1 MIKSI
6 AYIFI
11 LSSSLLFRNLL
22 AQDTFEVY
30 LEGQIFS
37 TASDSVSLL
46 QDQGDNKYGTVYEFQ
61 LGEQGHFAETVKFL
75 DKDYYILQL
84 SDGQRLNLI
93 IEGPDTIKVY
103 GNGKRLFFESNIV
116 GSEASTEMN
125 NFIRANYV
133 YQARLDSV
141 NNYLKQNQD
150 KRNEIQQSFMP
161 IYHAF
166 EGEKKQFM
174 ARNSKSPA
182 LLALLPTFDIQ
193 NEFPLYERTV
203 EGLNAGFG
211 ESPTVKRIVKQLEI
225 NKEKLESKKP
235 LSPGS
240 EAKEI
245 ALPNPEGDTLRLSDY
260 KGKVVL
266 LDFWASWCGP
276 CRREN
281 PNVVKLYQKYKKDGF
296 EVFSVS
302 LDKSKE
308 GWERAIEQDGLIW
321 EGHVSDLKYWNS
333 AAARKYN
340 VSSIPFTVLIDK
352 EGKIINTRLRGAQLE
367 SVLMEIFGY

>member
-1 MIKSI
+1 MIKSL
-6 AYIFI
+6 AYILIIFI
-11 LSSSLLFRNLL
+11 SILLSTLFAQEAFNFLLK
-22 AQDTFEVY
+22 
-30 LEGQIFS
+30 GQIFS
-37 TASDSVSLL
+37 SKTDSVSIL
-46 QDQGDNKYGTVYEFQ
+46 QDLGKNKFRTVYEFQ
-61 LGEQGHFAETVKFL
+61 LDEKGNFEEVL
-75 DKDYYILQL
+75 NLVDKDYYILQL
-84 SDGQRLNLI
+84 SDGQRVNLI
-93 IEGPDTIKVY
+93 IQGPDTINVY
-103 GNGKRLFFESNIV
+103 GNGKSLFFQSNIV

-125 NFIRANYV
+125 NFIRTNYI
-133 YQARLDSV
+133 YQAKLDSV
-141 NNYLKQNQD
+141 NNYLKQNQE

-166 EGEKKQFM
+166 EGEKKQFL
-174 ARNSKSPA
+174 ARNTKSPS

-203 EGLNAGFG
+203 EGLNAAFG

-225 NKEKLESKKP
+225 NKEKLEAMKP

-260 KGKVVL
+260 KGKIVL

-276 CRREN
+276 CRKEN
-281 PNVVKLYQKYKKDGF
+281 PNVVKLYEKYKKDGF

-308 GWERAIEQDGLIW
+308 GWEKAIKQDGLNW
-321 EGHVSDLKYWNS
+321 EGHVSDLKFWNS
-333 AAARKYN
+333 SAARSYN

-352 EGKIINTRLRGAQLE
+352 EGKVIKTRLRGAQLE
-367 SVLMEIFGY
+367 SVLQDIFGY

>member
-1 MIKSI
+1 M
-6 AYIFI
+6 FNI
-11 LSSSLLFRNLL
+11 LFAQKAFNVLLK
-22 AQDTFEVY
+22 
-30 LEGQIFS
+30 GQIFS
-37 TASDSVSLL
+37 SNTDSVSIL
-46 QDQGDNKYGTVYEFQ
+46 QDLGKNKFRTVYEFQ
-61 LGEQGHFAETVKFL
+61 LDEKGNFEEVL
-75 DKDYYILQL
+75 NLVDKDYYILQL
-84 SDGQRLNLI
+84 SDGQRVNLI
-93 IEGPDTIKVY
+93 IQGPDTINVY
-103 GNGKRLFFESNIV
+103 GNGKSLFFQSNIV

-125 NFIRANYV
+125 NFIRTNYI
-133 YQARLDSV
+133 YQAKLDSV
-141 NNYLKQNQD
+141 NNYLKQNQE

-166 EGEKKQFM
+166 EGEKKQFL
-174 ARNSKSPA
+174 ARNTKSPS

-203 EGLNAGFG
+203 EGLNAAFG

-225 NKEKLESKKP
+225 NKEKLEAMKP

-260 KGKVVL
+260 KGKIVL

-276 CRREN
+276 CRKEN
-281 PNVVKLYQKYKKDGF
+281 PNVVKLYEKYKKDGF

-308 GWERAIEQDGLIW
+308 GWEKAIKQDGLNW
-321 EGHVSDLKYWNS
+321 EGHVSDLKFWNS
-333 AAARKYN
+333 SAARSYN

-352 EGKIINTRLRGAQLE
+352 EGKVIKTRLRGAQLE
-367 SVLMEIFGY
+367 SVLQDIFGY

>member
-1 MIKSI
+1 MIKSL
-6 AYIFI
+6 AYILIIFI
-11 LSSSLLFRNLL
+11 SILFNILFAQEAFNVLLK
-22 AQDTFEVY
+22 
-30 LEGQIFS
+30 GQIFS
-37 TASDSVSLL
+37 SNTDSVSIL
-46 QDQGDNKYGTVYEFQ
+46 QDLGKNKFRTVYEFQ
-61 LGEQGHFAETVKFL
+61 LDEKGNFEEVL
-75 DKDYYILQL
+75 NLVDKDYYILQL
-84 SDGQRLNLI
+84 SDGQRVNLI
-93 IEGPDTIKVY
+93 IQGPDTINVY
-103 GNGKRLFFESNIV
+103 GNGKSLFFQSNIV

-125 NFIRANYV
+125 NFIRTNYI
-133 YQARLDSV
+133 YQAKLDSV
-141 NNYLKQNQD
+141 NNYLKQNQE

-166 EGEKKQFM
+166 EGEKKQFL
-174 ARNSKSPA
+174 ARNTKSPS

-203 EGLNAGFG
+203 EGLNAAFG

-225 NKEKLESKKP
+225 NKEKLEAMKP

-260 KGKVVL
+260 KGKIVL

-276 CRREN
+276 CRKEN
-281 PNVVKLYQKYKKDGF
+281 PNVVKLYEKYKKDGF

-308 GWERAIEQDGLIW
+308 GWEKAIKQDGLNW
-321 EGHVSDLKYWNS
+321 EGHVSDLKFWNS
-333 AAARKYN
+333 SAARSYN

-352 EGKIINTRLRGAQLE
+352 EGKVIKTRLRGAQLE
-367 SVLMEIFGY
+367 SVLQDIFGY